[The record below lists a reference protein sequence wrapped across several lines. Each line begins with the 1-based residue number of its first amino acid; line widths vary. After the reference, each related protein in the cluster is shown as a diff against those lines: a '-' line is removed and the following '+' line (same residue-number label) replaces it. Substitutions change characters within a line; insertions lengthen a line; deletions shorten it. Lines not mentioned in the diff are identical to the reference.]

1 MLNSIIRE
9 DIEEIAKN
17 IDISKCEGNTFLI
30 TGANGLLARYIVETL
45 IYLND
50 CKLKINCKIVA
61 LCRNKNDAIKKF
73 GDYINRPDFK
83 LLIQTVEEDIKYAK
97 SVDYII
103 HAASQANTKVFYS
116 DPVGTLSANTI
127 GTYNLLKYAN
137 EKKVKGF
144 LFFSS
149 GSVYGDASMATEFVK
164 ENQYYS
170 IDPLEITSCYSES
183 KKMAENMCFS
193 FHKQFNLPTK
203 IIRIGHTYGPG
214 IDLNDGRVFSDFI
227 KSILN
232 NQDLVIKSDGEAKRA
247 FCYLTDAINAFFLVL
262 FNGKAGEA
270 YNMSNND
277 CFVSV
282 KELAKILTKKVFKDK
297 GIGIVFNYSE
307 GKYTV
312 NNKGNVSICTN
323 KIYKLGWEPKISI
336 EEGFRR
342 TVRSFQDE
350 INFNDK

>member
-1 MLNSIIRE
+1 MLTSIIRE
-9 DIEEIAKN
+9 DIEQISKN
-17 IDISKCEGNTFLI
+17 IDTSKCEGNTFLI

-50 CKLKINCKIVA
+50 YKLKKRCKIIA

-73 GDYINRPDFK
+73 CDYIDRSDFE
-83 LLIQTVEEDIKYAK
+83 LLIQTVEEEIKYTE
-97 SVDYII
+97 SVDYIF

-116 DPVGTLSANTI
+116 NPVGTLSANTI

-149 GSVYGDASMATEFVK
+149 GAVYGDANMATEFVK

-193 FHKQFNLPTK
+193 FYKQFKLPTK

-227 KSILN
+227 KNILDN
-232 NQDLVIKSDGEAKRA
+232 KDLIIKSDGEAKRA

-262 FNGKAGEA
+262 FNGEPGEA

-277 CFVSV
+277 CFVSI
-282 KELAKILTKKVFKDK
+282 KELAEILTKKVFKDR
-297 GIGIVFNYSE
+297 GLHVIFNHS
-307 GKYTV
+307 KSKNTL
-312 NNKGNVSICTN
+312 NNKVNVSICTD
-323 KIYKLGWEPKISI
+323 KIYKLGWEPKIRI
-336 EEGFRR
+336 EDGFER
-342 TVRSFQDE
+342 TVLSFQEE
-350 INFNDK
+350 IDFNEL

>member
-1 MLNSIIRE
+1 MLTSIIRE
-9 DIEEIAKN
+9 DIEQISKN
-17 IDISKCEGNTFLI
+17 IDTSKCEGNTFLI

-50 CKLKINCKIVA
+50 YKLKKRCKIIA
-61 LCRNKNDAIKKF
+61 LCRNNNDAISKF
-73 GDYINRPDFK
+73 SEYIYRTDFK
-83 LLIQTVEEDIKYAK
+83 LLIQTVEEEIKYTE

-103 HAASQANTKVFYS
+103 HAASQANTKLFYS

-149 GSVYGDASMATEFVK
+149 GAVYGDTSIATEFIK
-164 ENQYYS
+164 ENQYYQ

-193 FHKQFNLPTK
+193 FYKQFNLPIK

-214 IDLNDGRVFSDFI
+214 INLNDGRVFSDFI
-227 KSILN
+227 KNILDN
-232 NQDLVIKSDGEAKRA
+232 KDLVIKSDGEAKRA
-247 FCYLTDAINAFFLVL
+247 FCYITDAINAFFLVL
-262 FNGKAGEA
+262 FNGKSGEA

-277 CFVSV
+277 YFVSI
-282 KELAKILTKKVFKDK
+282 KELAEILTEKVFKDK
-297 GIGIVFNYSE
+297 GIDI
-307 GKYTV
+307 
-312 NNKGNVSICTN
+312 I
-323 KIYKLGWEPKISI
+323 
-336 EEGFRR
+336 
-342 TVRSFQDE
+342 
-350 INFNDK
+350 